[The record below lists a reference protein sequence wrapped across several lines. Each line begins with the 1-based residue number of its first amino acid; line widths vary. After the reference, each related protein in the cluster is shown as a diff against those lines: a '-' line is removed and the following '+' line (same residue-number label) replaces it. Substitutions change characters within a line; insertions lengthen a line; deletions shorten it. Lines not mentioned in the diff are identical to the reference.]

1 MGDSLTDPKSHGGIY
16 LEVLKERCP
25 KSTFVSFG
33 VGGNMVNM
41 MRKRFL
47 RDVYGEVQA
56 DAAAPSTKPNAPSSP
71 SAATSVTTPAPAAP
85 DAAPKWTDVILL
97 GGLGDI
103 LSNETA
109 GRNARLINGDLRLM
123 AELARARGAR
133 VIAMTLPPWGGFKGY
148 DGARAGIT
156 REVNAWIRASGPRE
170 ASEKKGKEK
179 GDVFDVVFEPGP
191 SLTCG
196 DPDKLCPELAFKD
209 RLHWSEKGQRAVGA
223 ALYEAAFRDC
233 E

>member
-56 DAAAPSTKPNAPSSP
+56 DATAPSTNKTSP
-71 SAATSVTTPAPAAP
+71 SATSATPSAPTPAPAASN
-85 DAAPKWTDVILL
+85 DTPKWTDVILL

-133 VIAMTLPPWGGFKGY
+133 VVAMTLPPWGGFKGY

-156 REVNAWIRASGPRE
+156 REVNAWIRASGP
-170 ASEKKGKEK
+170 KKEKEK

-223 ALYEAAFRDC
+223 ALYEVAFQGC
-233 E
+233 Q

>member
-56 DAAAPSTKPNAPSSP
+56 DAAAPSTNTNAPSAP
-71 SAATSVTTPAPAAP
+71 SATSSVAAPAPSANAT
-85 DAAPKWTDVILL
+85 PKWTDVILL

-148 DGARAGIT
+148 DGARAAIT
-156 REVNAWIRASGPRE
+156 REVNAWIRASGPKE
-170 ASEKKGKEK
+170 KEK
-179 GDVFDVVFEPGP
+179 GDVFDAVFEPGP

-209 RLHWSEKGQRAVGA
+209 RLHWSEAGQRAVGA
-223 ALYEAAFRDC
+223 ALYEAQFRGC